1 MDDTFDF
8 PEALM
13 KYQPEKMKGW
23 IVTKEL
29 IDGIVKEVWT
39 AEEGSEADDW
49 LRDIL
54 SRDRS
59 QAKPYVRKTKRKTDD
74 SV

>member
-8 PEALM
+8 PESLM
-13 KYQPEKMKGW
+13 KYQPAKMKGW
-23 IVTKEL
+23 IVTNEL
-29 IDGIVKEVWT
+29 IAGIDTEVWT
-39 AEEGSEADDW
+39 AEEGSEADEW
-49 LRDIL
+49 LQDIL

-59 QAKPYVRKTKRKTDD
+59 KAKPYVRKTKRKTDD